1 MRFGHNNRMITR
13 STNRTVFLLLSLHLG
28 LASHALPAQEKGKG
42 FSVLE
47 VSATGLEGEVR
58 ILAKMDLILSD
69 PVAEAVNNGIPVIIV
84 KQYAVPRSRLVVKRR
99 RVKTERTYE
108 LRKHAL
114 SDRYIVTNNGTEA
127 VKTYPS
133 VTTAIRAIGAASVV
147 NLQLQKDEYS
157 DPPQVGVRVYLDIY
171 ALPTALRMR
180 AFISRSWRH
189 NSGWTL
195 WNIER

>member
-1 MRFGHNNRMITR
+1 MINRIIYR
-13 STNRTVFLLLSLHLG
+13 AVFLLLNLILALTSLV
-28 LASHALPAQEKGKG
+28 LPAQEDGKD

-58 ILAKMDLILSD
+58 VLAEMDLMLSD
-69 PVAEAVNNGIPVIIV
+69 PVEEAVNNGIPVTIV
-84 KQYAVPRSRLVVKRR
+84 KQYAVPRSRLIIKRK
-99 RVKTERTYE
+99 RVKLEQRYE

-114 SDRYIVTNNGTEA
+114 SDRYVVTDVGSET

-133 VTTAIRAIGAASVV
+133 VANAIRAIGGASVV

-180 AFISRSWRH
+180 AFISRNWRH
-189 NSGWTL
+189 NSGWTI

>member
-1 MRFGHNNRMITR
+1 MRFGHNNRMIIR
-13 STNRTVFLLLSLHLG
+13 STYRTLFLLLSLHLV
-28 LASHALPAQEKGKG
+28 LASPVLPAQENDKG

-47 VSATGLEGEVR
+47 VSASGLEGEVR
-58 ILAKMDLILSD
+58 ILAEMDLMLSD
-69 PVAEAVNNGIPVIIV
+69 PVEEAVNNGIPVTIV
-84 KQYAVPRSRLVVKRR
+84 KQYAVPRSRLVIKRR
-99 RVKTERTYE
+99 RVKTEQTYE

-114 SDRYIVTNNGTEA
+114 SDRYVVKNIGSEA

-147 NLQLQKDEYS
+147 NLKLRKDEYS

-189 NSGWTL
+189 SSGWTI